1 MPLNHQAAE
10 GKQNKPNL
18 PAGIFL
24 GGKVMDQNLQKIMD
38 KLIEKTIGNH
48 WGRSLIGLWVNPFK
62 KPKYI
67 I

>member
-38 KLIEKTIGNH
+38 KRIEKTIGN
-48 WGRSLIGLWVNPFK
+48 LK
-62 KPKYI
+62 KIEWKHILLPPAQKRCLL
-67 I
+67 